1 MNLGTGLLFGDAVG
15 VGVSEVIRVVRDTLP
30 AVVVADPDSAYF
42 KLDDDTLW
50 KIEYDDVAATE
61 ASIVAARFANVLGS
75 IYHGEFP
82 SDPTVSLE
90 AYYFNLTDKKFY
102 HKPAGIQTAVVTSR
116 VLDAFD
122 TLPDPHLDFSGI
134 RFTHPHNAF
143 LAFTDRYYN
152 VADGFW
158 YRYNHEISEWDRI
171 PNATALETY
180 LSGMLFLS
188 GDRYQEIGKPN
199 VKTNAQAAQALL
211 EIPGFNID
219 TETPFFHSG
228 VTGQSHIG
236 PPKLT
241 TIYNIEDRV
250 AEDHDLGSNYIGPF
264 PTAGT
269 LPPATALVDNIFV
282 FIIDV
287 QRFAHSS
294 SGIWEFASTG
304 ATFDDYFPVAS
315 FEWAGG
321 DTGTTANADGG
332 GGYADLFALETE
344 IEEGNLI
351 HTDAI
356 PLMYWN
362 EALEQLRVVTSY
374 TPYVSTGLVL
384 GERAL
389 PDGALG
395 PDFFGAIMRAD
406 RPDATDNP
414 NAYYYEIDL
423 DMRLKYSSGSGYI
436 NSDSFSLLQLN
447 FPTDEYLWAGGNLT
461 SVSNI
466 IGQAAY
472 ADADAA
478 LAEIADGLFGQDN
491 NEPFTESSFPLVYFN
506 EELQE
511 LRIVSYAAPA
521 IEAPPTT
528 TTTTTVVYTEGELPV
543 GTLGTG
549 YQGEFTRADRPD
561 PEDHVTG
568 DFYYEIDDQE
578 SFLRHSSVGW
588 QDTSQASLFNG
599 FFPEETYLWAGGNG
613 AQVANVDGQGAYAN
627 AAAILTELEDGL
639 FGRDNNEVFDET
651 TNPLLYW
658 NEELQAMRVVTASAE
673 TTVVEDDE
681 DEDEEEDDTTVV
693 DPVAP
698 VDRQYE
704 KEEHYMIER
713 ELDVANLETNFRGY
727 LTVVP
732 PTGSANDY
740 YYDPN
745 DGYFWFYQQPNW
757 LSVSSGSQLQ
767 DIFDTSRYEIASSN
781 QNPDGGSNYA
791 NTAAVLA
798 ALRDRTA
805 HFVQGRHTIYY
816 NQELLRFQEITFYA
830 ARLEDTIT
838 SVPAIATHL
847 GTNYQGAF
855 ATVTALPDVTTLA
868 ASDYALVLEDYR
880 LYIVLGANVD
890 LGITEAT
897 WEIINT
903 QPLLDAALPSTSG
916 WLGGDNG
923 SGEVSD
929 IIRLAADFNHGDR
942 THDNSVQV
950 IFYNLENS
958 RLEVITSFVEAGTGD
973 MHEVETFETPVSFE
987 ESTLEAASGR
997 SADVIE
1003 WIAEIGTNAEI
1014 AAYIEENI
1022 IYDDGKVYYVENDL
1036 EQIIEISSF
1045 TPVVPAHQVPRYQ
1058 QITIG
1063 GTISE
1068 DDLRMIL
1075 GYTVAQQAETFV
1087 GANLSGNT
1095 IVFDQVG
1102 GSTVDVVLPAG
1113 TSVTGVS
1120 LSDGILTITRAGLP
1134 SLTVDLSSLV
1144 SPDDFVYV
1152 IPSEV
1157 SVSGNVYTLTPAIAL
1172 TGYTAGIQI
1181 AFAAESNNNAQIS
1194 INISGLGFRNLLRSD
1209 RTNIQNGD
1217 VVSGQLIIATVT
1229 GAGEL
1234 VTAIDPP
1241 DVLSEVT
1248 VRLLIGL
1255 TQAQQDGLISNLTIS
1270 GSTLTATRLDG
1281 TTFTLTLPATGGS
1294 TATEAQIRTAL
1305 GLTSAEQMATF
1316 IDANYN
1322 AVTGAIDFTQED
1334 GSTHSVTL
1342 PTYVDEHI
1350 SGSALDNA
1358 TGMLTLSFEG
1368 STPSI
1373 VIDLSSIASIDDS
1386 IYIPPSGVVHTG
1398 NLITLN
1404 SQDDVSEY
1412 TNGMEIIFEIESTNT
1427 TTGMFVT
1434 LDGLGARG
1442 LRKKDSSFMAAGEL
1456 PAGLFVRAV
1465 FNGSWFI
1472 SDVEAS
1478 EVTRTS
1484 VYDII
1489 RTMVLAGDHQTIN
1502 LDPVDE
1508 TLEVIGEPAELNET
1522 LSGEF
1527 QRAET
1532 VIVQATSIIVGLTK
1546 GSALLARQANPIS
1559 VLYGSSSA
1567 QILDVDG
1574 GSDRITIAK
1583 KGIYHIQFH
1592 CLLNIGVARPIPRL
1606 EMFNYDDDEDTDT
1619 PIGRTTSEYMRVTGD
1634 NQELT
1639 LDGLLWVAE
1648 DNTDIKV
1655 IPSNEWE
1662 YNSQAPSDFS
1672 IQSGAEFIVLRISET
1687 GVPIERRAP
1696 DDRVSAEDAHPNYL
1710 YIDVDVDDTIETIKV
1725 KNKLDDHFFA
1735 VTPASVANSPA
1746 TTYIGYASELLGSI
1760 VVAGGTSGST
1770 KIRYLYEQEVSDD
1783 EFRLFIGINE
1793 TDLGDF
1799 ADSDH
1804 LYIQFGEEED
1814 AIELHNFTQIV
1825 TPGFRMWY
1833 IRRFAD
1839 SGILTVGTEVNVAI
1853 FGDNG
1858 SALETKADKK
1868 SVYST
1873 FNIKN
1878 LENDERVVYEHIN
1891 MIHATVPY
1899 SPGLIYPGTASD
1911 EAASPQNLYQDRKY
1925 EIGNLVYSSN
1935 KNKPVNWLGIR
1946 TGARGDVDLHAG
1958 EAVDSDLIRGTVYRP
1973 TAGNCQVNAD
1983 ILLETGVEDG
1993 LNIVLLEIVSG
2004 TDIAKIVAIGS
2015 SGSNTSSPRF
2025 AAGVLATHGQ
2035 LISHVFPVD
2044 GETDYCIVF
2053 GLNKPNTDV
2062 LTDDVLGLYVWRGA
2076 DFMLEWK
2083 RIKV

>member
-1 MNLGTGLLFGDAVG
+1 
-15 VGVSEVIRVVRDTLP
+15 
-30 AVVVADPDSAYF
+30 
-42 KLDDDTLW
+42 
-50 KIEYDDVAATE
+50 
-61 ASIVAARFANVLGS
+61 
-75 IYHGEFP
+75 
-82 SDPTVSLE
+82 
-90 AYYFNLTDKKFY
+90 
-102 HKPAGIQTAVVTSR
+102 
-116 VLDAFD
+116 
-122 TLPDPHLDFSGI
+122 
-134 RFTHPHNAF
+134 
-143 LAFTDRYYN
+143 
-152 VADGFW
+152 
-158 YRYNHEISEWDRI
+158 
-171 PNATALETY
+171 
-180 LSGMLFLS
+180 
-188 GDRYQEIGKPN
+188 
-199 VKTNAQAAQALL
+199 
-211 EIPGFNID
+211 
-219 TETPFFHSG
+219 
-228 VTGQSHIG
+228 
-236 PPKLT
+236 
-241 TIYNIEDRV
+241 
-250 AEDHDLGSNYIGPF
+250 
-264 PTAGT
+264 
-269 LPPATALVDNIFV
+269 
-282 FIIDV
+282 
-287 QRFAHSS
+287 
-294 SGIWEFASTG
+294 
-304 ATFDDYFPVAS
+304 
-315 FEWAGG
+315 
-321 DTGTTANADGG
+321 
-332 GGYADLFALETE
+332 
-344 IEEGNLI
+344 
-351 HTDAI
+351 
-356 PLMYWN
+356 
-362 EALEQLRVVTSY
+362 
-374 TPYVSTGLVL
+374 
-384 GERAL
+384 
-389 PDGALG
+389 
-395 PDFFGAIMRAD
+395 
-406 RPDATDNP
+406 
-414 NAYYYEIDL
+414 
-423 DMRLKYSSGSGYI
+423 
-436 NSDSFSLLQLN
+436 
-447 FPTDEYLWAGGNLT
+447 
-461 SVSNI
+461 
-466 IGQAAY
+466 
-472 ADADAA
+472 
-478 LAEIADGLFGQDN
+478 
-491 NEPFTESSFPLVYFN
+491 
-506 EELQE
+506 
-511 LRIVSYAAPA
+511 
-521 IEAPPTT
+521 
-528 TTTTTVVYTEGELPV
+528 
-543 GTLGTG
+543 
-549 YQGEFTRADRPD
+549 
-561 PEDHVTG
+561 
-568 DFYYEIDDQE
+568 
-578 SFLRHSSVGW
+578 
-588 QDTSQASLFNG
+588 
-599 FFPEETYLWAGGNG
+599 
-613 AQVANVDGQGAYAN
+613 
-627 AAAILTELEDGL
+627 
-639 FGRDNNEVFDET
+639 
-651 TNPLLYW
+651 
-658 NEELQAMRVVTASAE
+658 
-673 TTVVEDDE
+673 
-681 DEDEEEDDTTVV
+681 
-693 DPVAP
+693 
-698 VDRQYE
+698 
-704 KEEHYMIER
+704 MI
-713 ELDVANLETNFRGY
+713 
-727 LTVVP
+727 
-732 PTGSANDY
+732 
-740 YYDPN
+740 
-745 DGYFWFYQQPNW
+745 
-757 LSVSSGSQLQ
+757 
-767 DIFDTSRYEIASSN
+767 
-781 QNPDGGSNYA
+781 
-791 NTAAVLA
+791 
-798 ALRDRTA
+798 
-805 HFVQGRHTIYY
+805 
-816 NQELLRFQEITFYA
+816 EITFYA

-868 ASDYALVLEDYR
+868 GSDYALVLEDYR
-880 LYIVLGANVD
+880 LYVVLGANVD

-950 IFYNLENS
+950 IFYNLETA
-958 RLEVITSFVEAGTGD
+958 RMEVITSFVSAGTGD

-1075 GYTVAQQAETFV
+1075 GYTVSDQTETFV
-1087 GANLSGNT
+1087 DANLSGNT
-1095 IVFDQVG
+1095 IIFDQVG
-1102 GSTVDVVLPAG
+1102 GATVDVSLPPDLRA
-1113 TSVTGVS
+1113 SGVS
-1120 LSDGILTITRAGLP
+1120 LSGSILTISIAGGADI
-1134 SLTVDLSSLV
+1134 TVDLSTLV

-1152 IPSEV
+1152 LPSEV

-1172 TGYTAGIQI
+1172 TAYTAGIQI

-1234 VTAIDPP
+1234 VTSIDPP

-1270 GSTLTATRLDG
+1270 GSTLTATRLNG

-1532 VIVQATSIIVGLTK
+1532 VIVQATSMIVGLTK

-1567 QILDVDG
+1567 QIIDVDG

-1619 PIGRTTSEYMRVTGD
+1619 PIGRTTSEYMRVTGN

-1696 DDRVSAEDAHPNYL
+1696 DDRVTAEDAHPNYL

-1725 KNKLDDHFFA
+1725 KNKVDDHFFA

-1770 KIRYLYEQEVSDD
+1770 KIRYLYEQEVSAD

-1899 SPGLIYPGTASD
+1899 SPGLIYPGTSGS

-1973 TAGNCQVNAD
+1973 LAGKCQVNVD
-1983 ILLETGVEDG
+1983 ILLETGVDHG
-1993 LNIVLLEIVSG
+1993 VNIALLEIVTGS
-2004 TDIAKIVAIGS
+2004 DIAKIVAIAS
-2015 SGSNTSSPRF
+2015 SGVNESSPRF
-2025 AAGVLATHGQ
+2025 AAGTKATHGQ
-2035 LISHVFPVD
+2035 MRSHVFPVD

-2053 GLNKPNTDV
+2053 GLNRENDDV
-2062 LTDDVLGLYVWRGA
+2062 LTDDEDGLYVWRGS
-2076 DFMLEWK
+2076 DLMLEWK
-2083 RIKV
+2083 RIKE

>member
-50 KIEYDDVAATE
+50 KIEYDDVAATI
-61 ASIVAARFANVLGS
+61 ASLTGQRFSNVLGA
-75 IYHGEFP
+75 IYQGEYD
-82 SDPTVSLE
+82 SDPTVLQE

-116 VLDAFD
+116 VLAEFD
-122 TLPDPHLDFSGI
+122 LLPDPHLDFSGI
-134 RFTHPHNAF
+134 RFTHPTAISV
-143 LAFTDRYYN
+143 AFTDRYYN
-152 VADGFW
+152 VSDGFW
-158 YRYNHEISEWDRI
+158 YQYEAVGNLDEWIRI
-171 PNATALETY
+171 PNATSLETY
-180 LSGMLFLS
+180 LSGVLFLS
-188 GDRYQEIGKPN
+188 GDRYQEIGKTN

-241 TIYNIEDRV
+241 TLYNIEDRV
-250 AEDHDLGSNYIGPF
+250 VEDHDLGTNYIGIPL
-264 PTAGT
+264 PTAGS
-269 LPPATALVDNIFV
+269 LPPATALADNIFIFV
-282 FIIDV
+282 IDV
-287 QRFAHSS
+287 QRFAHVS

-304 ATFDDYFPVAS
+304 AVFDDYFPVAS

-321 DTGTTANADGG
+321 DTGTSANADGG

-374 TPYVSTGLVL
+374 TPYADPGSADLVATDQAL
-384 GERAL
+384 SGE
-389 PDGALG
+389 LG
-395 PDFFGAIMRAD
+395 PNFLGAIMRAD
-406 RPDATDNP
+406 RPDPADNLD
-414 NAYYYEIDL
+414 AYYYEIDL
-423 DMRLKYSSGSGYI
+423 DMALKYIGGGSWF
-436 NSDSFSLLQLN
+436 NSEGFFQLQNN
-447 FPTDEYLWAGGNLT
+447 FPTDEYLWAGGNRT

-466 IGQAAY
+466 TGQAAY
-472 ADADAA
+472 ADADAV
-478 LAEIADGLFGQDN
+478 LAEIADGLFGQNN
-491 NEPFTESSFPLVYFN
+491 NEAFDTTTNPLVYFN
-506 EELQE
+506 EALQE
-511 LRIVSYAAPA
+511 IRVIRFIDPDA
-521 IEAPPTT
+521 TT
-528 TTTTTVVYTEGELPV
+528 T
-543 GTLGTG
+543 
-549 YQGEFTRADRPD
+549 
-561 PEDHVTG
+561 
-568 DFYYEIDDQE
+568 
-578 SFLRHSSVGW
+578 
-588 QDTSQASLFNG
+588 
-599 FFPEETYLWAGGNG
+599 
-613 AQVANVDGQGAYAN
+613 
-627 AAAILTELEDGL
+627 
-639 FGRDNNEVFDET
+639 
-651 TNPLLYW
+651 
-658 NEELQAMRVVTASAE
+658 
-673 TTVVEDDE
+673 
-681 DEDEEEDDTTVV
+681 EEDD
-693 DPVAP
+693 AP

-704 KEEHYMIER
+704 TEEHYMLER

-727 LTVVP
+727 LTIVP

-745 DGYFWFYQQPNW
+745 DGYFWYYQSPSW
-757 LSVSSGSQLQ
+757 FSVSSGSQLQ
-767 DIFDTSRYEIASSN
+767 DIFDTSRYELASSN
-781 QNPDGGSNYA
+781 QNPDGGSTYA
-791 NTAAVLA
+791 NSAAVLA

-816 NQELLRFQEITFYA
+816 NTALDRFQEITFYA

-838 SVPAIATHL
+838 SVPATATHL

-868 ASDYALVLEDYR
+868 ANDYALVLEDYR

-890 LGITEAT
+890 LGITEAS

-1234 VTAIDPP
+1234 VTSIDAP

-1281 TTFTLTLPATGGS
+1281 TTFTLTLPAGGGTS

-1305 GLTSAEQMATF
+1305 SFTSAEQMATF
-1316 IDANYN
+1316 IDADYN

-1334 GSTHSVTL
+1334 GSIHSVTL
-1342 PTYVDEHI
+1342 PTAVDEHVSGSSFNASTGLLTLTF
-1350 SGSALDNA
+1350 SGSAL
-1358 TGMLTLSFEG
+1358 SV
-1368 STPSI
+1368 
-1373 VIDLSSIASIDDS
+1373 VIDLSSITSIDDS
-1386 IYIPPSGVVHTG
+1386 VFIPASGVIQAG
-1398 NLITLN
+1398 SNLITLN
-1404 SQDDVSEY
+1404 SPDDVDAYFEGLEIIFTVEQTNT
-1412 TNGMEIIFEIESTNT
+1412 TNGM
-1427 TTGMFVT
+1427 FVD
-1434 LDGLGARG
+1434 LDNLGAVN
-1442 LRKKDSSFMAAGEL
+1442 LRKKDGSLMGAGEL

-1465 FNGSWFI
+1465 YNGFLFV
-1472 SDVEAS
+1472 SDIEPS

-1484 VYDII
+1484 IYDII
-1489 RTMVLAGDHQTIN
+1489 RTMVLAGDNQTIN
-1502 LDPVDE
+1502 VDPVDE
-1508 TLEVIGEPAELNET
+1508 TLEIIGEPAELNET

-1687 GVPIERRAP
+1687 GVPIERLAP
-1696 DDRVSAEDAHPNYL
+1696 DNRVSAEDAHPNYL

-1725 KNKLDDHFFA
+1725 KNKVDDHFFA

-1770 KIRYLYEQEVSDD
+1770 KIRYLYEQEVSAD

-1839 SGILTVGTEVNVAI
+1839 SGLLTVGAEVNVAI

-1891 MIHATVPY
+1891 MIHETVPY

-1911 EAASPQNLYQDRKY
+1911 EAASPQNLYQDRKF

-1973 TAGNCQVNAD
+1973 LAGKCQVNVD
-1983 ILLETGVEDG
+1983 ILLETGVVHG

-2004 TDIAKIVAIGS
+2004 TDIAKVVAIGS

-2025 AAGVLATHGQ
+2025 AANILATHGQ
-2035 LISHVFPVD
+2035 LRSHVFPVD

-2053 GLNKPNTDV
+2053 GLNREEDTV
-2062 LTDDVLGLYVWRGA
+2062 LTIDADGLYVWRGA

-2083 RIKV
+2083 RIKE

>member
-1 MNLGTGLLFGDAVG
+1 M
-15 VGVSEVIRVVRDTLP
+15 
-30 AVVVADPDSAYF
+30 
-42 KLDDDTLW
+42 
-50 KIEYDDVAATE
+50 
-61 ASIVAARFANVLGS
+61 
-75 IYHGEFP
+75 
-82 SDPTVSLE
+82 
-90 AYYFNLTDKKFY
+90 
-102 HKPAGIQTAVVTSR
+102 
-116 VLDAFD
+116 
-122 TLPDPHLDFSGI
+122 PDPHLDFSGI
-134 RFTHPHNAF
+134 RFTHPHTAISV
-143 LAFTDRYYN
+143 AHTDRYYN
-152 VADGFW
+152 AADGFW

-180 LSGMLFLS
+180 LSGVLFLS
-188 GDRYQEIGKPN
+188 GDRYQEIGKRN

-241 TIYNIEDRV
+241 TLYNIEDRV
-250 AEDHDLGSNYIGPF
+250 VEDHDLGTNYIGIPL
-264 PTAGT
+264 PTAGS
-269 LPPATALVDNIFV
+269 LPPATALADNIFIFV
-282 FIIDV
+282 IDV
-287 QRFAHSS
+287 QRFAHVS

-321 DTGTTANADGG
+321 DTGTSANADGG

-356 PLMYWN
+356 PLIYWN
-362 EALEQLRVVTSY
+362 ESLEQLRVVTSY

-389 PDGALG
+389 PAGALG

-423 DMRLKYSSGSGYI
+423 DMRFKYSSGSGYI
-436 NSDSFSLLQLN
+436 NSDSFSFLQLN

-461 SVSNI
+461 LVSNI

-478 LAEIADGLFGQDN
+478 LAEIADGLFGQGN
-491 NEPFTESSFPLVYFN
+491 NEPFTESSLPLVYFN

-511 LRIVSYAAPA
+511 LRIISYAVPTT
-521 IEAPPTT
+521 EAPPTT
-528 TTTTTVVYTEGELPV
+528 TTTTTVVYTEGELPA

-639 FGRDNNEVFDET
+639 FGRDNNEVFDDT

-681 DEDEEEDDTTVV
+681 DEEEDDTTVV

-704 KEEHYMIER
+704 TEEHYIIER
-713 ELDVANLETNFRGY
+713 QFDTSNFTGNFLGY
-727 LTVVP
+727 RSLVP
-732 PTGSANDY
+732 ASGSVGDF

-745 DGYFWFYQQPNW
+745 DEYFWFYQNTSW
-757 LSVSSGSQLQ
+757 FSVSNGSQLQ
-767 DIFDTSRYEIASSN
+767 DILDTARYELASSN
-781 QNPDGGSNYA
+781 QNPDGGIAYA

-816 NQELLRFQEITFYA
+816 NTAIGRLIEITFYA

-868 ASDYALVLEDYR
+868 ANDYALVLEDYR

-890 LGITEAT
+890 LGITEAS

-903 QPLLDAALPSTSG
+903 QPLLAAALPSTSG

-950 IFYNLENS
+950 IFYNLETA

-973 MHEVETFETPVSFE
+973 MHEVETFETPVSFA
-987 ESTLEAASGR
+987 ESTLEDAAGR
-997 SADVIE
+997 SAEDVE
-1003 WIAEIGTNAEI
+1003 WIAEIGANPSI
-1014 AAYIEENI
+1014 AAYINDNIDYDGEKFYYFEN
-1022 IYDDGKVYYVENDL
+1022 NL

-1045 TPVVPAHQVPRYQ
+1045 TPVVPAHEVPRYQ
-1058 QITIG
+1058 SVSIG
-1063 GTISE
+1063 GGAISE
-1068 DDLRMIL
+1068 ADIRMIL
-1075 GYTVAQQAETFV
+1075 GFTAAEQAATFID
-1087 GANLSGNT
+1087 ANLSGNS
-1095 IVFDQVG
+1095 IVFTQEDG
-1102 GSTVDVVLPAG
+1102 NTSTTPLPPDLRA
-1113 TSVTGVS
+1113 TGVS
-1120 LSDGILTITRAGLP
+1120 LSGSILTITIANGSP
-1134 SLTVDLSSLV
+1134 ITVDLASIIST
-1144 SPDDFVYV
+1144 DDFIYT

-1157 SVSGNVYTLTPAIAL
+1157 SVSGNAYTLTPAVAL
-1172 TGYTAGIQI
+1172 TAYTAGIQI
-1181 AFAAESNNNAQIS
+1181 GFAAEVDNSGSVSVNV
-1194 INISGLGFRNLLRSD
+1194 SGLGVRNLLRSD
-1209 RTNIQNGD
+1209 GTSIQNGD
-1217 VVSGQLIIATVT
+1217 ISFGQLVIATIT
-1229 GAGEL
+1229 GAGQL
-1234 VTAIDPP
+1234 VTTIDAP
-1241 DVLSEVT
+1241 DVISEVT
-1248 VRLLIGL
+1248 IRLLLSL
-1255 TQAQQDGLISNLTIS
+1255 TQAQQDGLISGLAIS
-1270 GSTLTATRLDG
+1270 GSTLTVTRLNG
-1281 TTFTLTLPATGGS
+1281 TTFTLTLPAGGGTS

-1305 GLTSAEQMATF
+1305 SFTSAEQMATF
-1316 IDANYN
+1316 IDADYN

-1334 GSTHSVTL
+1334 GSIHSVTL
-1342 PTYVDEHI
+1342 PTAVDEHVSGSSFNPTTGLLTLTF
-1350 SGSALDNA
+1350 SGSAL
-1358 TGMLTLSFEG
+1358 SVE
-1368 STPSI
+1368 
-1373 VIDLSSIASIDDS
+1373 IDLSSIASIDDS
-1386 IYIPPSGVVHTG
+1386 IYIPPSGVLHTG

-1404 SQDDVSEY
+1404 SPDDVDAYFEGLEIVFTSEA
-1412 TNGMEIIFEIESTNT
+1412 TNT
-1427 TTGMFVT
+1427 TTGLFVN
-1434 LDGLGARG
+1434 LDNLGAVN
-1442 LRKKDSSFMAAGEL
+1442 LRKKDATLMGSGEL
-1456 PAGLFVRAV
+1456 PAGLFIRAV
-1465 FNGSWFI
+1465 YNGFAFI

-1478 EVTRTS
+1478 AVTRTS

-1489 RTMVLAGDHQTIN
+1489 RTMVLAGDNQTIN

-1508 TLEVIGEPAELNET
+1508 TLEIIGEPAELNET

-1527 QRAET
+1527 QRAES
-1532 VIVQATSIIVGLTK
+1532 VIAQATSMIVGAVK
-1546 GSALLARQANPIS
+1546 GSAILARQANPVSIF
-1559 VLYGSSSA
+1559 YGDSSA
-1567 QILDVDG
+1567 QIVEVDG
-1574 GSDRITIAK
+1574 GSDRITIIK
-1583 KGIYHIQFH
+1583 KGIYDIQFH
-1592 CLLNIGVARPIPRL
+1592 CLVNIGVPRAIPRL
-1606 EMFNYDDDEDTDT
+1606 EIFHYDDDVYNDI
-1619 PIGRTTSEYMRVTGD
+1619 PIGRTTSEYMRIDGE

-1639 LDGLLWVAE
+1639 LDGLMWIRN

-1655 IPSNEWE
+1655 IPSNEWIF
-1662 YNSQAPSDFS
+1662 NALDPSDFS
-1672 IQSGAEFIVLRISET
+1672 IQSGAEFIILRVSET

-1696 DDRVSAEDAHPNYL
+1696 NDRITAEDAHPNYI
-1710 YIDVDVDDTIETIKV
+1710 YIDTDIDDTLEHIKV
-1725 KNKLDDHFFA
+1725 KNKVDDHFFNM
-1735 VTPASVANSPA
+1735 TPAVVSSVG
-1746 TTYIGYASELLGSI
+1746 TDYVGYASEVLGSVI
-1760 VVAGGTSGST
+1760 VAGGTSGST
-1770 KIRYLYEQEVSDD
+1770 KIRYLYEQTISAD

-1804 LYIQFGEEED
+1804 VYIQFGEEED
-1814 AIELHNFTQIV
+1814 AIELQNFTQV
-1825 TPGFRMWY
+1825 ATPGFRMWD
-1833 IRRFAD
+1833 IRRIAD
-1839 SGILTVGTEVNVAI
+1839 SGLLTAGTEVSVAI

-1858 SALETKADKK
+1858 TALETQTDKK

-1873 FNIKN
+1873 FNVKN
-1878 LENDERVVYEHIN
+1878 VDNDERVVYEHIN
-1891 MIHATVPY
+1891 MPFETVPY
-1899 SPGLIYPGTASD
+1899 SPGLIYPGTLAV
-1911 EAASPQNLYQDRKY
+1911 AISPQNIYQDRKY

-1935 KNKPVNWLGIR
+1935 KNKPVDWLDIR

-1958 EAVDSDLIRGTVYRP
+1958 ELITDAIKRGTVFRP
-1973 TAGNCQVNAD
+1973 LAGKCQVNVD
-1983 ILLETGVEDG
+1983 ILLETGIEHGV
-1993 LNIVLLEIVSG
+1993 NITLLEIVNGS
-2004 TDIAKIVAIGS
+2004 DIARIVAIAS
-2015 SGSNTSSPRF
+2015 SGVNISSPRF
-2025 AAGVLATHGQ
+2025 TAGTRSTHGQ
-2035 LISHVFPVD
+2035 MRSHIFPVD

-2053 GLNKPNTDV
+2053 GLNKPSGLV
-2062 LTDDVLGLYVWRGA
+2062 LTDNDQGLYVWRGA

-2083 RIKV
+2083 RIKE

>member
-50 KIEYDDVAATE
+50 KIEYDDVAATI
-61 ASIVAARFANVLGS
+61 ASLTGQRFSNVLGA
-75 IYHGEFP
+75 IYQGEYD
-82 SDPTVSLE
+82 SDPTVLQE

-102 HKPAGIQTAVVTSR
+102 HKPAGSQAPVATSR
-116 VLDAFD
+116 VLDVFD
-122 TLPDPHLDFSGI
+122 LLPDPALDFSGI
-134 RFTHPHNAF
+134 RFNHPTAISV
-143 LAFTDRYYN
+143 ATSDRYYN

-158 YRYNHEISEWDRI
+158 YQYETDGNLDEWTRI
-171 PNATALETY
+171 ADVTELATQIP
-180 LSGMLFLS
+180 GMLFLS
-188 GDRYQEIGKPN
+188 GDRYQEIGKRN
-199 VKTNAQAAQALL
+199 VKNNAQAAQALL

-219 TETPFFHSG
+219 IQKPFFHSG
-228 VTGQSHIG
+228 VTGQSNIR

-250 AEDHDLGSNYIGPF
+250 VEDHDLGSNYIGPF

-282 FIIDV
+282 FIVDV

-406 RPDATDNP
+406 RPDAADNP

-436 NSDSFSLLQLN
+436 NSDSFSFLQLN

-461 SVSNI
+461 LVSNI
-466 IGQAAY
+466 NGQAAY

-478 LAEIADGLFGQDN
+478 LAEIADGLFGQGN
-491 NEPFTESSFPLVYFN
+491 NEPFTESSLPLVYFN

-511 LRIVSYAAPA
+511 LRIVSYAAPTT
-521 IEAPPTT
+521 EAPP
-528 TTTTTVVYTEGELPV
+528 TTTTTVVYTEGELPA

-549 YQGEFTRADRPD
+549 YLGEFTRADRPD
-561 PEDHVTG
+561 AADHVTG
-568 DFYYEIDDQE
+568 DFYYEIDEEE
-578 SFLRHSSVGW
+578 SFLRQSSFGW

-627 AAAILTELEDGL
+627 AAAILEEIADGL

-673 TTVVEDDE
+673 TTVVEDEE

-704 KEEHYMIER
+704 TEEHYMLER

-727 LTVVP
+727 LTIVP

-745 DGYFWFYQQPNW
+745 DGYFWYYQSPSW
-757 LSVSSGSQLQ
+757 FSVSSGSQLQ
-767 DIFDTSRYEIASSN
+767 DIFDTSRYELASSN
-781 QNPDGGSNYA
+781 QNPDGGSTYA
-791 NTAAVLA
+791 NSAAVLA

-816 NQELLRFQEITFYA
+816 NTALDRFQEITFYA

-838 SVPAIATHL
+838 SIVATSTHL
-847 GTNYQGAF
+847 TADYQGAF
-855 ATVTALPDVTTLA
+855 ESNSFPDPMTLEIA
-868 ASDYALVLEDYR
+868 NYILSLGNYRIYAIVETSLDPANPALVWR
-880 LYIVLGANVD
+880 LVS
-890 LGITEAT
+890 TESHFNESIPIA
-897 WEIINT
+897 
-903 QPLLDAALPSTSG
+903 SYH
-916 WLGGDNG
+916 WLGGSSGLNG
-923 SGEVSD
+923 GQADSANG
-929 IIRLAADFNHGDR
+929 LAADYNYGDR
-942 THDNSVQV
+942 TYDASLPT
-950 IFYNLENS
+950 IYYNIANA
-958 RLEVITSFVEAGTGD
+958 RMEVITSFVSAGTGD
-973 MHEVETFETPVSFE
+973 MHEVETFETPVSFS

-1075 GYTVAQQAETFV
+1075 GYTVSDQTETFV
-1087 GANLSGNT
+1087 DANLSGNT
-1095 IVFDQVG
+1095 IIFDQVG
-1102 GSTVDVVLPAG
+1102 GATVDVSLPPDLRA
-1113 TSVTGVS
+1113 SGVS
-1120 LSDGILTITRAGLP
+1120 LSGSILTISIAGGADI
-1134 SLTVDLSSLV
+1134 TVDLSTLV

-1152 IPSEV
+1152 LPSEV

-1172 TGYTAGIQI
+1172 TAYTAGIQI

-1234 VTAIDPP
+1234 VTSIDAP

-1270 GSTLTATRLDG
+1270 GSTLTATRLNG

-1342 PTYVDEHI
+1342 PTEVDEHI

-1358 TGMLTLSFEG
+1358 NW
-1368 STPSI
+1368 
-1373 VIDLSSIASIDDS
+1373 DADS
-1386 IYIPPSGVVHTG
+1386 I
-1398 NLITLN
+1398 
-1404 SQDDVSEY
+1404 
-1412 TNGMEIIFEIESTNT
+1412 IF
-1427 TTGMFVT
+1427 
-1434 LDGLGARG
+1434 R
-1442 LRKKDSSFMAAGEL
+1442 
-1456 PAGLFVRAV
+1456 
-1465 FNGSWFI
+1465 
-1472 SDVEAS
+1472 
-1478 EVTRTS
+1478 
-1484 VYDII
+1484 
-1489 RTMVLAGDHQTIN
+1489 
-1502 LDPVDE
+1502 
-1508 TLEVIGEPAELNET
+1508 
-1522 LSGEF
+1522 
-1527 QRAET
+1527 
-1532 VIVQATSIIVGLTK
+1532 
-1546 GSALLARQANPIS
+1546 
-1559 VLYGSSSA
+1559 
-1567 QILDVDG
+1567 
-1574 GSDRITIAK
+1574 
-1583 KGIYHIQFH
+1583 
-1592 CLLNIGVARPIPRL
+1592 
-1606 EMFNYDDDEDTDT
+1606 
-1619 PIGRTTSEYMRVTGD
+1619 
-1634 NQELT
+1634 
-1639 LDGLLWVAE
+1639 
-1648 DNTDIKV
+1648 
-1655 IPSNEWE
+1655 
-1662 YNSQAPSDFS
+1662 
-1672 IQSGAEFIVLRISET
+1672 
-1687 GVPIERRAP
+1687 
-1696 DDRVSAEDAHPNYL
+1696 
-1710 YIDVDVDDTIETIKV
+1710 
-1725 KNKLDDHFFA
+1725 
-1735 VTPASVANSPA
+1735 
-1746 TTYIGYASELLGSI
+1746 
-1760 VVAGGTSGST
+1760 
-1770 KIRYLYEQEVSDD
+1770 
-1783 EFRLFIGINE
+1783 
-1793 TDLGDF
+1793 
-1799 ADSDH
+1799 
-1804 LYIQFGEEED
+1804 
-1814 AIELHNFTQIV
+1814 
-1825 TPGFRMWY
+1825 
-1833 IRRFAD
+1833 
-1839 SGILTVGTEVNVAI
+1839 
-1853 FGDNG
+1853 
-1858 SALETKADKK
+1858 
-1868 SVYST
+1868 VYSKHC
-1873 FNIKN
+1873 NRLIK
-1878 LENDERVVYEHIN
+1878 HC
-1891 MIHATVPY
+1891 
-1899 SPGLIYPGTASD
+1899 
-1911 EAASPQNLYQDRKY
+1911 
-1925 EIGNLVYSSN
+1925 
-1935 KNKPVNWLGIR
+1935 VNR
-1946 TGARGDVDLHAG
+1946 
-1958 EAVDSDLIRGTVYRP
+1958 
-1973 TAGNCQVNAD
+1973 
-1983 ILLETGVEDG
+1983 
-1993 LNIVLLEIVSG
+1993 
-2004 TDIAKIVAIGS
+2004 
-2015 SGSNTSSPRF
+2015 
-2025 AAGVLATHGQ
+2025 
-2035 LISHVFPVD
+2035 
-2044 GETDYCIVF
+2044 
-2053 GLNKPNTDV
+2053 
-2062 LTDDVLGLYVWRGA
+2062 
-2076 DFMLEWK
+2076 
-2083 RIKV
+2083 

>member
-1 MNLGTGLLFGDAVG
+1 M
-15 VGVSEVIRVVRDTLP
+15 
-30 AVVVADPDSAYF
+30 
-42 KLDDDTLW
+42 KC
-50 KIEYDDVAATE
+50 
-61 ASIVAARFANVLGS
+61 
-75 IYHGEFP
+75 
-82 SDPTVSLE
+82 
-90 AYYFNLTDKKFY
+90 LTRQQ
-102 HKPAGIQTAVVTSR
+102 I
-116 VLDAFD
+116 
-122 TLPDPHLDFSGI
+122 
-134 RFTHPHNAF
+134 
-143 LAFTDRYYN
+143 
-152 VADGFW
+152 
-158 YRYNHEISEWDRI
+158 
-171 PNATALETY
+171 
-180 LSGMLFLS
+180 
-188 GDRYQEIGKPN
+188 
-199 VKTNAQAAQALL
+199 
-211 EIPGFNID
+211 
-219 TETPFFHSG
+219 
-228 VTGQSHIG
+228 
-236 PPKLT
+236 
-241 TIYNIEDRV
+241 
-250 AEDHDLGSNYIGPF
+250 
-264 PTAGT
+264 
-269 LPPATALVDNIFV
+269 
-282 FIIDV
+282 
-287 QRFAHSS
+287 
-294 SGIWEFASTG
+294 
-304 ATFDDYFPVAS
+304 
-315 FEWAGG
+315 
-321 DTGTTANADGG
+321 
-332 GGYADLFALETE
+332 
-344 IEEGNLI
+344 
-351 HTDAI
+351 
-356 PLMYWN
+356 
-362 EALEQLRVVTSY
+362 
-374 TPYVSTGLVL
+374 
-384 GERAL
+384 
-389 PDGALG
+389 
-395 PDFFGAIMRAD
+395 
-406 RPDATDNP
+406 
-414 NAYYYEIDL
+414 
-423 DMRLKYSSGSGYI
+423 
-436 NSDSFSLLQLN
+436 
-447 FPTDEYLWAGGNLT
+447 
-461 SVSNI
+461 
-466 IGQAAY
+466 
-472 ADADAA
+472 
-478 LAEIADGLFGQDN
+478 
-491 NEPFTESSFPLVYFN
+491 
-506 EELQE
+506 
-511 LRIVSYAAPA
+511 
-521 IEAPPTT
+521 
-528 TTTTTVVYTEGELPV
+528 
-543 GTLGTG
+543 
-549 YQGEFTRADRPD
+549 
-561 PEDHVTG
+561 
-568 DFYYEIDDQE
+568 
-578 SFLRHSSVGW
+578 
-588 QDTSQASLFNG
+588 
-599 FFPEETYLWAGGNG
+599 
-613 AQVANVDGQGAYAN
+613 
-627 AAAILTELEDGL
+627 
-639 FGRDNNEVFDET
+639 
-651 TNPLLYW
+651 PLLYW

-673 TTVVEDDE
+673 TTVVEDE
-681 DEDEEEDDTTVV
+681 EDEEEDDTTVV
-693 DPVAP
+693 DPVTP

-727 LTVVP
+727 LTIVP

-745 DGYFWFYQQPNW
+745 DGYFWYYQTPSW
-757 LSVSSGSQLQ
+757 FSVSSGSQLQ
-767 DIFDTSRYEIASSN
+767 DILDTSKYELASSN
-781 QNPDGGSNYA
+781 QNPDGGSTYA
-791 NTAAVLA
+791 NSAAVLA

-816 NQELLRFQEITFYA
+816 NTALDRFQEITFYA

-855 ATVTALPDVTTLA
+855 ATVTSLPDVTTLA

-890 LGITEAT
+890 LGITEAS

-950 IFYNLENS
+950 IFYNLETS
-958 RLEVITSFVEAGTGD
+958 RLEVITSFVSAGTGD

-1075 GYTVAQQAETFV
+1075 GYTVSDQTETFV
-1087 GANLSGNT
+1087 DANLSGNT
-1095 IVFDQVG
+1095 IIFDQVG
-1102 GSTVDVVLPAG
+1102 GATVDVSLPPDLRA
-1113 TSVTGVS
+1113 SGVS
-1120 LSDGILTITRAGLP
+1120 LSGSILTISIAGGADI
-1134 SLTVDLSSLV
+1134 TVDLSTLV

-1152 IPSEV
+1152 LPSEV

-1172 TGYTAGIQI
+1172 TAYTAGIQI

-1270 GSTLTATRLDG
+1270 GSTLTATRLNG

-1342 PTYVDEHI
+1342 PTEVDEHI

-1358 TGMLTLSFEG
+1358 TGMLTLSFSG

-1404 SQDDVSEY
+1404 SQDGVSEY
-1412 TNGMEIIFEIESTNT
+1412 TNGMEIIFEVETTNT
-1427 TTGMFVT
+1427 TTSMFVN

-1442 LRKKDSSFMAAGEL
+1442 LRKKNSSFMVAGEL

-1465 FNGSWFI
+1465 FNGAWFI

-1478 EVTRTS
+1478 EVTRTA
-1484 VYDII
+1484 VYALL

-1532 VIVQATSIIVGLTK
+1532 VIVQATSMIVGLTK

-1592 CLLNIGVARPIPRL
+1592 CLVNIGVARPIPRL
-1606 EMFNYDDDEDTDT
+1606 EMFNYGDDEDTDT

-1655 IPSNEWE
+1655 IPSNEWQ
-1662 YNSQAPSDFS
+1662 YNALAPSDFS

-1687 GVPIERRAP
+1687 GVPIERLAP
-1696 DDRVSAEDAHPNYL
+1696 DNRVSAEDAHPNYL
-1710 YIDVDVDDTIETIKV
+1710 YIDVDVDDKIEGIKI
-1725 KNKLDDHFFA
+1725 KNMIDDNFFSITTA
-1735 VTPASVANSPA
+1735 ALA
-1746 TTYIGYASELLGSI
+1746 TGYVGYAGTALSPNI
-1760 VVAGGTSGST
+1760 AAGGAAGSLQLE
-1770 KIRYLYEQEVSDD
+1770 YLYEELINTGDYRLVVGLDD
-1783 EFRLFIGINE
+1783 IN
-1793 TDLGDF
+1793 LALADF
-1799 ADSDH
+1799 ANSDR
-1804 LYIQFGEEED
+1804 LYVQLDRDRD
-1814 AIELHNFTQIV
+1814 AIEIRPYTGVSKVGFT
-1825 TPGFRMWY
+1825 FWS
-1833 IRRFAD
+1833 IRRFIDAPEF
-1839 SGILTVGTEVNVAI
+1839 IAGTQYDIAI
-1853 FGDNG
+1853 CSDRGTP
-1858 SALETKADKK
+1858 LETADDKIASYK
-1868 SVYST
+1868 
-1873 FNIKN
+1873 NISIRD
-1878 LENDERVVYEHIN
+1878 LDSDERVVYEHN
-1891 MIHATVPY
+1891 HMPFETVPY
-1899 SPGLIYPGTASD
+1899 SPGLIYPGTSGS
-1911 EAASPQNLYQDRKY
+1911 EAASPQNLYQNRKV
-1925 EIGNLVYSSN
+1925 EIGDIVYSSN
-1935 KNKPVNWLGIR
+1935 KNKPVDWLDIR
-1946 TGARGDVDLHAG
+1946 IGARGDVDLHAG
-1958 EAVDSDLIRGTVYRP
+1958 EAIDSDLIRGTVYRP
-1973 TAGNCQVNAD
+1973 IAGSCQVNVD
-1983 ILLETGVEDG
+1983 ILLETGVVHG

-2025 AAGVLATHGQ
+2025 AADVLATHGQ
-2035 LISHVFPVD
+2035 LRSHVFPVD
-2044 GETDYCIVF
+2044 GETDYCVVF
-2053 GLNKPNTDV
+2053 GLN
-2062 LTDDVLGLYVWRGA
+2062 R
-2076 DFMLEWK
+2076 EE
-2083 RIKV
+2083 R

>member
-1 MNLGTGLLFGDAVG
+1 M
-15 VGVSEVIRVVRDTLP
+15 
-30 AVVVADPDSAYF
+30 
-42 KLDDDTLW
+42 
-50 KIEYDDVAATE
+50 
-61 ASIVAARFANVLGS
+61 
-75 IYHGEFP
+75 
-82 SDPTVSLE
+82 
-90 AYYFNLTDKKFY
+90 
-102 HKPAGIQTAVVTSR
+102 IQQ
-116 VLDAFD
+116 
-122 TLPDPHLDFSGI
+122 I
-134 RFTHPHNAF
+134 
-143 LAFTDRYYN
+143 
-152 VADGFW
+152 
-158 YRYNHEISEWDRI
+158 
-171 PNATALETY
+171 
-180 LSGMLFLS
+180 
-188 GDRYQEIGKPN
+188 
-199 VKTNAQAAQALL
+199 
-211 EIPGFNID
+211 
-219 TETPFFHSG
+219 
-228 VTGQSHIG
+228 
-236 PPKLT
+236 
-241 TIYNIEDRV
+241 
-250 AEDHDLGSNYIGPF
+250 
-264 PTAGT
+264 
-269 LPPATALVDNIFV
+269 
-282 FIIDV
+282 
-287 QRFAHSS
+287 
-294 SGIWEFASTG
+294 
-304 ATFDDYFPVAS
+304 
-315 FEWAGG
+315 
-321 DTGTTANADGG
+321 
-332 GGYADLFALETE
+332 
-344 IEEGNLI
+344 
-351 HTDAI
+351 
-356 PLMYWN
+356 
-362 EALEQLRVVTSY
+362 
-374 TPYVSTGLVL
+374 
-384 GERAL
+384 
-389 PDGALG
+389 
-395 PDFFGAIMRAD
+395 
-406 RPDATDNP
+406 
-414 NAYYYEIDL
+414 
-423 DMRLKYSSGSGYI
+423 
-436 NSDSFSLLQLN
+436 
-447 FPTDEYLWAGGNLT
+447 
-461 SVSNI
+461 
-466 IGQAAY
+466 
-472 ADADAA
+472 
-478 LAEIADGLFGQDN
+478 
-491 NEPFTESSFPLVYFN
+491 
-506 EELQE
+506 
-511 LRIVSYAAPA
+511 
-521 IEAPPTT
+521 
-528 TTTTTVVYTEGELPV
+528 
-543 GTLGTG
+543 
-549 YQGEFTRADRPD
+549 
-561 PEDHVTG
+561 
-568 DFYYEIDDQE
+568 
-578 SFLRHSSVGW
+578 
-588 QDTSQASLFNG
+588 
-599 FFPEETYLWAGGNG
+599 
-613 AQVANVDGQGAYAN
+613 
-627 AAAILTELEDGL
+627 
-639 FGRDNNEVFDET
+639 
-651 TNPLLYW
+651 PLLYW

-673 TTVVEDDE
+673 TTVVEDEE

-693 DPVAP
+693 AP

-704 KEEHYMIER
+704 TEEHYIIER
-713 ELDVANLETNFRGY
+713 QFDTSNFTGNFLGY
-727 LTVVP
+727 RSLVP
-732 PTGSANDY
+732 ASGSVGDF

-745 DGYFWFYQQPNW
+745 DEYFWFYQNTSW
-757 LSVSSGSQLQ
+757 FSVSNGSQLQ
-767 DIFDTSRYEIASSN
+767 EILDTARYELASSN
-781 QNPDGGSNYA
+781 QNPDGGIAYA
-791 NTAAVLA
+791 NTASVLA

-816 NQELLRFQEITFYA
+816 NTAIGRLIEITFYA

-838 SVPAIATHL
+838 SVPAAATHL

-890 LGITEAT
+890 LGITEAS

-950 IFYNLENS
+950 IFYNLETS

-973 MHEVETFETPVSFE
+973 MHEVETFETPVSFS

-1234 VTAIDPP
+1234 VTSIDAP

-1281 TTFTLTLPATGGS
+1281 TTFTLTLPAGGGTS

-1305 GLTSAEQMATF
+1305 SFTSAEQMATF
-1316 IDANYN
+1316 IDADYN

-1334 GSTHSVTL
+1334 GSIHSVTL
-1342 PTYVDEHI
+1342 PTAVDEHVSGSSFNASTGLLTLTF
-1350 SGSALDNA
+1350 SGSAL
-1358 TGMLTLSFEG
+1358 SV
-1368 STPSI
+1368 
-1373 VIDLSSIASIDDS
+1373 VIDLSSITSIDDS
-1386 IYIPPSGVVHTG
+1386 VFIPASGVIQAG
-1398 NLITLN
+1398 SNLITLN
-1404 SQDDVSEY
+1404 SPDDVDAYFEGLEIIFTVEQTNT
-1412 TNGMEIIFEIESTNT
+1412 TNGM
-1427 TTGMFVT
+1427 FVD
-1434 LDGLGARG
+1434 LDNLGAVN
-1442 LRKKDSSFMAAGEL
+1442 LRKKDGSLMGAGEL

-1465 FNGSWFI
+1465 YNGFLFV
-1472 SDVEAS
+1472 SDIEPS

-1484 VYDII
+1484 IYDII
-1489 RTMVLAGDHQTIN
+1489 RTMVLAGDNQTIN
-1502 LDPVDE
+1502 VDPVDE
-1508 TLEVIGEPAELNET
+1508 TLEIIGEPAELNET

-1532 VIVQATSIIVGLTK
+1532 VIVQATSMIVGLTK
-1546 GSALLARQANPIS
+1546 GAALLARQANPIS

-1567 QILDVDG
+1567 QIIDVDG

-1687 GVPIERRAP
+1687 GVPIERLAP

-1725 KNKLDDHFFA
+1725 KNKVDDHFFA

-1770 KIRYLYEQEVSDD
+1770 KIRYLYEQEVSAD

-1839 SGILTVGTEVNVAI
+1839 SGLLTVGTEVNVAI

-1858 SALETKADKK
+1858 TPLETQADKK

-1899 SPGLIYPGTASD
+1899 SPGLIYPGTSGS
-1911 EAASPQNLYQDRKY
+1911 EAASPQNLYQDRKF

-1935 KNKPVNWLGIR
+1935 KNKPVDWLGIR

-1958 EAVDSDLIRGTVYRP
+1958 EAIDSDLIRGTVYRP
-1973 TAGNCQVNAD
+1973 LAGKCQVNAD
-1983 ILLETGVEDG
+1983 ILLETGVVHG

-2004 TDIAKIVAIGS
+2004 TDIAKVVAIGS

-2025 AAGVLATHGQ
+2025 AADTLSTHGQ
-2035 LISHVFPVD
+2035 LRSHVFPVD
-2044 GETDYCIVF
+2044 GETDYCVVF
-2053 GLNKPNTDV
+2053 GLNRDDDID
-2062 LTDDVLGLYVWRGA
+2062 LTVDLSGLYVWRGA

-2083 RIKV
+2083 RIKE

>member
-50 KIEYDDVAATE
+50 KIEYDDVAATI
-61 ASIVAARFANVLGS
+61 ASLTGQRFSNVLGA
-75 IYHGEFP
+75 IYQGEYD
-82 SDPTVSLE
+82 SDPTVLQE

-116 VLDAFD
+116 VLAEFE
-122 TLPDPHLDFSGI
+122 TLPDPNLDFSGI
-134 RFTHPHNAF
+134 RFTHPHNEF
-143 LAFTDRYYN
+143 LAHTDRYYN

-158 YRYNHEISEWDRI
+158 YRYNHDINEWDRI

-180 LSGMLFLS
+180 LSGVLFLS
-188 GDRYQEIGKPN
+188 GDRYQEIGKTN

-250 AEDHDLGSNYIGPF
+250 VEDHDLGSNYIGPF

-406 RPDATDNP
+406 RPDAADNP

-436 NSDSFSLLQLN
+436 NSDSFSFLQLN

-461 SVSNI
+461 LVSNI

-478 LAEIADGLFGQDN
+478 LAEIADGLFGQGN
-491 NEPFTESSFPLVYFN
+491 NEPFTESSLPLVYFN

-528 TTTTTVVYTEGELPV
+528 TTTVVYTEGELPA

-549 YQGEFTRADRPD
+549 YLGEFTRADQPD
-561 PEDHVTG
+561 SEDHVTG
-568 DFYYEIDDQE
+568 DFYYEIDEQE

-588 QDTSQASLFNG
+588 SDISQASLFNS
-599 FFPEETYLWAGGNG
+599 FFPEETYLWAGGNLTS
-613 AQVANVDGQGAYAN
+613 VANIDGQGAYAN

-673 TTVVEDDE
+673 TTVVEDE
-681 DEDEEEDDTTVV
+681 EDEEEDDTTVV
-693 DPVAP
+693 DPVTP

-727 LTVVP
+727 LTIVP

-745 DGYFWFYQQPNW
+745 DGYFWYYQTPSW
-757 LSVSSGSQLQ
+757 FSVSSGSQLQ
-767 DIFDTSRYEIASSN
+767 DILDTSKYELASSN
-781 QNPDGGSNYA
+781 QNPDGGSTYA
-791 NTAAVLA
+791 NSAAVLA

-816 NQELLRFQEITFYA
+816 NTALDRFQEITFYA

-855 ATVTALPDVTTLA
+855 ATVTSLPDVTTLA

-890 LGITEAT
+890 LGITEAS

-958 RLEVITSFVEAGTGD
+958 RLEVITSFVSAGTGD

-1075 GYTVAQQAETFV
+1075 GYTVSDQTETFV

-1095 IVFDQVG
+1095 IIFDQVG
-1102 GSTVDVVLPAG
+1102 GATVDVSLPPDLRA
-1113 TSVTGVS
+1113 SGVS
-1120 LSDGILTITRAGLP
+1120 LSGSILTISIAGGADI
-1134 SLTVDLSSLV
+1134 TVDLSTLV

-1152 IPSEV
+1152 LPSEV

-1172 TGYTAGIQI
+1172 TAYTAGIQI

-1234 VTAIDPP
+1234 VTSIDAP

-1270 GSTLTATRLDG
+1270 GSTLTATRLNG

-1342 PTYVDEHI
+1342 PTEVDEHI

-1358 TGMLTLSFEG
+1358 TGMLTLSFSG

-1404 SQDDVSEY
+1404 SQDGVSEY
-1412 TNGMEIIFEIESTNT
+1412 TNGMEIIFEVETTNT
-1427 TTGMFVT
+1427 TTSMFVN

-1442 LRKKDSSFMAAGEL
+1442 LRKKNSSFMVAGEL

-1465 FNGSWFI
+1465 FNGAWFI

-1478 EVTRTS
+1478 EVTRTA
-1484 VYDII
+1484 VYALL

-1532 VIVQATSIIVGLTK
+1532 VIVQATSMIVGLTK

-1592 CLLNIGVARPIPRL
+1592 CLVNIGVARPIPRL
-1606 EMFNYDDDEDTDT
+1606 EMFNYGDDEDTDT
-1619 PIGRTTSEYMRVTGD
+1619 PIGRTTSEYMRVNGD

-1655 IPSNEWE
+1655 IPSNEWQ
-1662 YNSQAPSDFS
+1662 YNALAPSDFS

-1687 GVPIERRAP
+1687 GVPIERLAP
-1696 DDRVSAEDAHPNYL
+1696 DNRVSAEDAHPNYL
-1710 YIDVDVDDTIETIKV
+1710 YIDVDVDDKIEGIKI
-1725 KNKLDDHFFA
+1725 KNMIDDNFFSITTA
-1735 VTPASVANSPA
+1735 ALA
-1746 TTYIGYASELLGSI
+1746 TGYVGYAGTALSPNI
-1760 VVAGGTSGST
+1760 AAGGAAGSLQLE
-1770 KIRYLYEQEVSDD
+1770 YLYEELINTGDYRLVVGLDD
-1783 EFRLFIGINE
+1783 IN
-1793 TDLGDF
+1793 LALADF
-1799 ADSDH
+1799 ANSDR
-1804 LYIQFGEEED
+1804 LYVQLDRDRD
-1814 AIELHNFTQIV
+1814 AIEIRPYTGVSKVGFT
-1825 TPGFRMWY
+1825 FWS
-1833 IRRFAD
+1833 IRRFIDAPEF
-1839 SGILTVGTEVNVAI
+1839 IAGTQYDIAI
-1853 FGDNG
+1853 CSDRGTP
-1858 SALETKADKK
+1858 LETADDKIASYK
-1868 SVYST
+1868 
-1873 FNIKN
+1873 NISIID
-1878 LENDERVVYEHIN
+1878 LDNDERVVYEHN
-1891 MIHATVPY
+1891 HMPFETVPY
-1899 SPGLIYPGTASD
+1899 TPSQIYPGTSGS
-1911 EAASPQNLYQDRKY
+1911 EAASPQNLYQNRKV
-1925 EIGNLVYSSN
+1925 EIGDIVYSSN
-1935 KNKPVNWLGIR
+1935 KNKPVDWLDIR
-1946 TGARGDVDLHAG
+1946 IGARGDVDLHAG
-1958 EAVDSDLIRGTVYRP
+1958 EAIDSDLIRGTVYRP
-1973 TAGNCQVNAD
+1973 IAGSCQVNVD
-1983 ILLETGVEDG
+1983 ILLETGVVHG

-2035 LISHVFPVD
+2035 LRSHVFPVD
-2044 GETDYCIVF
+2044 GETDYCVVF
-2053 GLNKPNTDV
+2053 GLNRINDTV
-2062 LTDDVLGLYVWRGA
+2062 LTVDTQGLYVWRGA

-2083 RIKV
+2083 RIKE